1 MTPKAFVRVKVS
13 TTSPIYVDFLES
25 ADTGLAGGIG
35 LTIAPGKRD
44 GPLWD
49 RDLDTDLGRLR
60 DEYKC
65 NLLVSLMEP
74 HEYDWLGIPDLFE
87 RASEHGIETIRFP
100 IEDASVPPPEE
111 MPRFVEL
118 IQQVLAA
125 ASAGKT
131 VVIHCRGGLGRS
143 GTVAAACLVAL
154 GHSPAQAIERV
165 RTVRPGAVET
175 FTQEQWVQ
183 AFADA
188 LSDSGASR

>member
-1 MTPKAFVRVKVS
+1 MK
-13 TTSPIYVDFLES
+13 TSATAPIYVNFLDA
-25 ADTGLAGGIG
+25 ADTGLPGSIG
-35 LTIAPGKRD
+35 LTIAPGKKDR
-44 GPLWD
+44 PLWD
-49 RDLDTDLGRLR
+49 RDLDTDLARLR

-65 NLLVSLMEP
+65 DLLVSLMEP
-74 HEYDWLGIPDLFE
+74 HEYEWLGIADLFE
-87 RASEHGIETIRFP
+87 RASAHDIDTVRFP
-100 IEDASVPPPEE
+100 IEDGSIPPPEA
-111 MPRFVEL
+111 MPRFTEL
-118 IQQVLAA
+118 IEQILAA
-125 ASAGKT
+125 AGAGKT

>member
-1 MTPKAFVRVKVS
+1 MKTS
-13 TTSPIYVDFLES
+13 LTSPLYVDFLDP
-25 ADTGLAGGIG
+25 ADTGLEGRIG

-87 RASEHGIETIRFP
+87 RASAHDIDTIRFP

-111 MPRFVEL
+111 MPRFAEL
-118 IQQVLAA
+118 VQQILAA
-125 ASAGKT
+125 AGAGKT

-154 GHSPAQAIERV
+154 GHPPAQAIERV
-165 RTVRPGAVET
+165 RHIRPGAVET
-175 FTQEQWVQ
+175 PTQERWVQ
-183 AFADA
+183 AFADTLA
-188 LSDSGASR
+188 GPQR